1 MYIYIWQWYRAYW
14 PKASS
19 RMARKHA
26 LLFLAM
32 ALLMLVNPGNCGL
45 AILANSSSGLV
56 SDGVGEVQQSDFI
69 VFEHWPSSDSY
80 SQTIGFM
87 PYTTTVPGNIFLIL
101 VFVSLMLFA
110 AKLLYDGSEILVE
123 VVSPRIT
130 GGVFLPL
137 LGSLLDA
144 IISFGKID
152 LNQDLSWN

>member
-1 MYIYIWQWYRAYW
+1 
-14 PKASS
+14 
-19 RMARKHA
+19 
-26 LLFLAM
+26 
-32 ALLMLVNPGNCGL
+32 MLVNPGNCGL

-144 IISFGKID
+144 IISFGKND
-152 LNQDLSWN
+152 LNQYVS